1 MRQRYKIVSRFGL
14 TALVWFGS
22 LAGAQTPPAKAPT
35 KSTSQAGAKPAA
47 AKPAPLAVPQLKFE
61 KYKLENGLEVI
72 LSEDHRL
79 PLVAVNLWYHV
90 GPANELP
97 GRTGFAHLFEHMM
110 FEGSRHVPGNAH
122 FHFLEAAGASDINGT
137 TDFDR
142 TNYYET
148 LPSNQL
154 ALALWL
160 ESDRMGYLPDKLDQ
174 ANLSNQQDVVR
185 NERRQ
190 SMENAP
196 YGIVEEGMFHLLY
209 PKGHPYY
216 GDVMGSHEDIQS
228 AKLED
233 VRNFFRLYYAPNNA
247 SLAIVGD
254 FQPERAR
261 ELVEKY
267 FGPLK
272 RGDNV
277 PRITAKT
284 PPITTERRVVI
295 QDNVQLPRV
304 YEAWLTSPIFK
315 PGDAEADLT
324 ATVLGGGKS
333 SRLYKKLV
341 YEKQIAQDVAV
352 NQQSLILGSVFEV
365 QATAKSG
372 VKPEDLEKAI
382 NAELDAFRKDGP
394 TAAELTRARNVIE
407 SRIIAGLE
415 TLGGFGGV
423 ADRLNSYNHYL
434 GTPDFLTADIGRY
447 ENATTES
454 IQAFV
459 QGQLNGRQHAVI
471 YGLPGQQDLGP
482 EVATPKAEPKDP
494 SKNNGEAVNPDAEWR
509 KDAPKA
515 GPASALHLP
524 VPEKFKLANG
534 LAVLYSERPGR

>member
-1 MRQRYKIVSRFGL
+1 MKASDNRVL
-14 TALVWFGS
+14 LLA
-22 LAGAQTPPAKAPT
+22 AGAFFIFAAGSAGQKPATSQPASQSST
-35 KSTSQAGAKPAA
+35 KSVANPQAQRAA
-47 AKPAPLAVPQLKFE
+47 PKPAPLEVPQLKFE
-61 KYKLENGLEVI
+61 KYKLQNGLDVI

-79 PLVAVNLWYHV
+79 PMVAVNLWYHV

-110 FEGSRHVPGNAH
+110 FEGSRHVPGSTH
-122 FHFLEAAGASDINGT
+122 FHLLEAAGASDINGT

-142 TNYYET
+142 TNYFET
-148 LPSNQL
+148 LPANQL
-154 ALALWL
+154 ELALWL

-196 YGIVEEGMFHLLY
+196 YGVVEEGMMHLLY

-284 PPITTERRVVI
+284 PPITSERRAVI
-295 QDNVQLPRV
+295 QDNVQ
-304 YEAWLTSPIFK
+304 
-315 PGDAEADLT
+315 
-324 ATVLGGGKS
+324 
-333 SRLYKKLV
+333 
-341 YEKQIAQDVAV
+341 Q
-352 NQQSLILGSVFEV
+352 
-365 QATAKSG
+365 
-372 VKPEDLEKAI
+372 
-382 NAELDAFRKDGP
+382 
-394 TAAELTRARNVIE
+394 
-407 SRIIAGLE
+407 
-415 TLGGFGGV
+415 
-423 ADRLNSYNHYL
+423 
-434 GTPDFLTADIGRY
+434 IGR
-447 ENATTES
+447 AH
-454 IQAFV
+454 V
-459 QGQLNGRQHAVI
+459 
-471 YGLPGQQDLGP
+471 
-482 EVATPKAEPKDP
+482 
-494 SKNNGEAVNPDAEWR
+494 
-509 KDAPKA
+509 
-515 GPASALHLP
+515 
-524 VPEKFKLANG
+524 
-534 LAVLYSERPGR
+534 